1 MANGYIDTKRE
12 AQERKLHIAMAVAGF
27 ILLAYICARCARYQ
41 VENAGIGLPEALVTI
56 LMNFGSAPFAFSF
69 GTEFWEA
76 FATLGILAAIVVW
89 VAQDQKVLNRHY
101 KDGEQSGTAAW
112 QTPKSIQTFNRKY
125 NAPYGKPIAEG
136 QENLIYS
143 KHCQLTMN
151 TRQTNLNNNAMIIGG
166 PGSGKSYN
174 IVRPCL
180 LQAYCSYVV
189 TDPSGEL
196 LATTGKFFESQGYD
210 IRVFN
215 LTDMAHS
222 HCYNPFCYLRGEEDV
237 LTLITCLIKNTEGQ
251 NKGGG
256 DPFWEKAETALLEA
270 IIFYLIRY
278 QKPEMQNF
286 AMVSKLLLQAKV
298 DPKEAKSQL
307 DKIFDE
313 VRQYD
318 DNDIC
323 VKQYD
328 IFKQASEKTAQSIL
342 ITAAVRLAPFN
353 IGTVENLTSSD
364 DMDLRTIGD
373 KKTITYIIVPQGNN
387 PYAFLVNM
395 LYSQM
400 FDTLYYHAATD
411 CEGLRLKYDVHFVL
425 DEFANIGI
433 IPDFQVKLTTMRKYG
448 LACMIFIQAVGQI
461 KNLYKDDWE
470 TLMGACDTLV
480 YLGGNELSSMEDLS
494 KKLGDQT
501 IRVRDSSHSRSGK
514 GGSDSKSFKWTKRAL
529 LTVDEIRRLKKGYCI
544 IVIKGEQPFYD
555 EKFVTPEHPN
565 AKYLGNLG
573 TGLGLYVF
581 DYCNTKPEDL
591 KRLEKKRKA
600 QQGNAIKRGATSM
613 RPETKP
619 YVAGSLIPSV
629 KPMTK
634 EEEKETA
641 RQLAER
647 TTDMS
652 FDREA
657 ELKNGATIK
666 SVRGGIV
673 SVSSA
678 KPKNRQASASGKVM
692 KATVPTERTIS
703 NEDMMNDF
711 ASALSD
717 TDF

>member
-251 NKGGG
+251 
-256 DPFWEKAETALLEA
+256 
-270 IIFYLIRY
+270 
-278 QKPEMQNF
+278 
-286 AMVSKLLLQAKV
+286 
-298 DPKEAKSQL
+298 
-307 DKIFDE
+307 
-313 VRQYD
+313 
-318 DNDIC
+318 
-323 VKQYD
+323 
-328 IFKQASEKTAQSIL
+328 
-342 ITAAVRLAPFN
+342 
-353 IGTVENLTSSD
+353 
-364 DMDLRTIGD
+364 
-373 KKTITYIIVPQGNN
+373 
-387 PYAFLVNM
+387 
-395 LYSQM
+395 
-400 FDTLYYHAATD
+400 
-411 CEGLRLKYDVHFVL
+411 
-425 DEFANIGI
+425 
-433 IPDFQVKLTTMRKYG
+433 
-448 LACMIFIQAVGQI
+448 
-461 KNLYKDDWE
+461 
-470 TLMGACDTLV
+470 
-480 YLGGNELSSMEDLS
+480 
-494 KKLGDQT
+494 
-501 IRVRDSSHSRSGK
+501 
-514 GGSDSKSFKWTKRAL
+514 
-529 LTVDEIRRLKKGYCI
+529 
-544 IVIKGEQPFYD
+544 
-555 EKFVTPEHPN
+555 
-565 AKYLGNLG
+565 
-573 TGLGLYVF
+573 
-581 DYCNTKPEDL
+581 
-591 KRLEKKRKA
+591 
-600 QQGNAIKRGATSM
+600 
-613 RPETKP
+613 
-619 YVAGSLIPSV
+619 
-629 KPMTK
+629 
-634 EEEKETA
+634 
-641 RQLAER
+641 
-647 TTDMS
+647 
-652 FDREA
+652 
-657 ELKNGATIK
+657 
-666 SVRGGIV
+666 
-673 SVSSA
+673 
-678 KPKNRQASASGKVM
+678 
-692 KATVPTERTIS
+692 
-703 NEDMMNDF
+703 
-711 ASALSD
+711 
-717 TDF
+717 